1 MIRMK
6 NIFIALLLAGYSFL
20 NAQEFKAYQFYD
32 QKGKAISTDKLIKE
46 LAEYD
51 VILFGENHNNS
62 INHWLQ
68 LKVTEALYAR
78 KNGQIILGAEMFER
92 DNQSQL
98 NQYLK
103 GVFDAKAL
111 KDSARLWNNYT
122 TDYKPLVD
130 FAKAQKLDFIATN
143 IPRRYAS
150 QTAKEGIESLLALN
164 EEEKKYI
171 AQLPIQVSL
180 ETPGY
185 KEMKAMMGDHAEGTK
200 VMNFISAQATKDA
213 TMAESILK
221 NIQEGKTFIHYNGNY
236 HSKEFGGIYW
246 YLKQKNPHLKI
257 AVISVFETENPDLKI
272 PQKDYVPTNFN
283 LIIPSDMTKTY

>member
-1 MIRMK
+1 MK
-6 NIFIALLLAGYSFL
+6 NIFIAIFLAGLCSL
-20 NAQEFKAYQFYD
+20 QGQSFKAYQFYD
-32 QKGKAISTDKLIKE
+32 QKGKELKTDKLIKE

-51 VILFGENHNNS
+51 VVFFGENHNNS

-68 LKVTEALYAR
+68 LKVTEALYEK
-78 KNGQIILGAEMFER
+78 KNGQVILGAEMFER

-98 NQYLK
+98 DQYLNGK
-103 GVFDAKAL
+103 IDAKTL
-111 KDSARLWNNYT
+111 KDSARLWNNYM

-130 FAKAQKLDFIATN
+130 FAKAKKLNFIATN

-150 QTAKEGIESLLALN
+150 QTAKEGLESLNKLS
-164 EEEKKYI
+164 EKEKNYI
-171 AQLPIQVSL
+171 AQLPIRVSL

-185 KEMKAMMGDHAEGTK
+185 QEMKAMMGDHAEGTK

-221 NIQEGKTFIHYNGNY
+221 SLEAGKTFIHYNGNY

-246 YLKQKNPHLKI
+246 YIKQKNPNLKM
-257 AVISVFETENPDLKI
+257 AVISVFETEDPQLKI
-272 PQKDYVPTNFN
+272 PKKDYVPTQFN
-283 LIIPSDMTKTY
+283 LVIPSDMTKTY

>member
-1 MIRMK
+1 MK